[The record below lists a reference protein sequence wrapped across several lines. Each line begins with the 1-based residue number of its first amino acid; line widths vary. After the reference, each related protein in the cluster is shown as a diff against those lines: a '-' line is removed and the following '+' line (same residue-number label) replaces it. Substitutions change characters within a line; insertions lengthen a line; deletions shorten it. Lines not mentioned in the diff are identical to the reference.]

1 MRYSP
6 YDIPDLGN
14 ENLLGVFGPGD
25 EGFLGLERTL
35 DLFRAEGVSLVIQLG
50 EALLPRGTARSSD
63 VDYLRR
69 RLGERQQALLVCTDD
84 LGRAENLRRSGVR
97 GTGPRMV
104 RHNITHLDP
113 GFRTQLGN
121 EVSFLVIPNDP
132 GADTLVADEPFNAPE
147 AHQETDS
154 RGGISLAALGNR
166 LDPKEATHLLAPGLL
181 IRAGTGEFRDDPPRR
196 QGPQAGVSATRVI
209 IFGQRAGQ
217 YINHAIVQLP
227 QGTVT
232 LLPEPS
238 PRSRGRA
245 VYPEQLESS

>member
-14 ENLLGVFGPGD
+14 ENVLGVFAPGD

-35 DLFRAEGVSLVIQLG
+35 DLFRSEGVSLVIQLG

-69 RLGERQQALLVCTDD
+69 RLGERQQALLVCSDD

-97 GTGPRMV
+97 GTDPRMV

-113 GFRTQLGN
+113 GFRTQLVNG
-121 EVSFLVIPNDP
+121 VSFLVIPNDP
-132 GADTLVADEPFNAPE
+132 SADRLVAEESFNAPK

-154 RGGISLAALGNR
+154 RGGIALAALGNH
-166 LDPKEATHLLAPGLL
+166 LDPKEGTRQLPPSLS
-181 IRAGTGEFRDDPPRR
+181 ISAGFGEFRDDPPRR
-196 QGPQAGVSATRVI
+196 QGPQDGASDTRVI

-217 YINHAIVQLP
+217 YINHAIVHLP
-227 QGTVT
+227 LGTVT
-232 LLPEPS
+232 LLPESS

-245 VYPEQLESS
+245 DYPEQLESS